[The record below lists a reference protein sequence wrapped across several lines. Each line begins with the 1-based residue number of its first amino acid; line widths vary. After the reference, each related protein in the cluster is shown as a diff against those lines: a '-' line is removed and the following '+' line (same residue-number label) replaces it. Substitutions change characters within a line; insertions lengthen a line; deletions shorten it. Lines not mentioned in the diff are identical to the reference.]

1 MRPQDTTHDDRQTGA
16 TSAPPFIPA
25 IIPGLDG
32 LRAVSILLVM
42 LSHSG
47 LSHVVPGVFGVTI
60 FFFISGFLITT
71 LMLAEHRAHG
81 RIAAG
86 PFYLRR
92 LIRLYPPL
100 IVSIAVTVAIYSAL
114 GERVNPIGII
124 GALAYLAN
132 YLSILLPHTMSFL
145 GGQLWS
151 LAVEEHFYFVYP
163 LAMIVLLARPK
174 WALPVLLAVCVNS
187 LGVRIHV
194 SGAYPLIA
202 EDYTGKATECRIDSI
217 LYGAIAALMWWSTAG
232 RAVLRRLLSPAGL
245 ALAGGLILVSLMYR
259 DPQFRQTFR
268 YSLQGLALIPL
279 VVAVTVSGVLPWAT
293 AILDSAPMRWIGR
306 LSYSLYLWH
315 MLAFDLGERLIP
327 GTGLNHLLAIGLGW
341 VLAVGISMLCYRYVE
356 QPFFALRKRFGS
368 NVATTDHARG

>member
-1 MRPQDTTHDDRQTGA
+1 MGDSWRSGQEA
-16 TSAPPFIPA
+16 IPA
-25 IIPGLDG
+25 ILPGLDG

-47 LSHVVPGVFGVTI
+47 LAHVVPGVFGVTI

-81 RIAAG
+81 RVAAG
-86 PFYLRR
+86 AFYLRR

-100 IVSIAVTVAIYSAL
+100 IVSIAATALIYSAL
-114 GERVNPIGII
+114 GERVDPIGIF

-132 YLSILLPHTMSFL
+132 YLAILLPDVMRFL

-163 LAMIVLLARPK
+163 LVMIALLKRPK
-174 WALPVLLAVCVNS
+174 LVIPVLLALCAVS
-187 LGVRIHV
+187 LAVRIHV
-194 SGAYPLIA
+194 SGAYPAIA

-217 LYGAIAALMWWSTAG
+217 LYGAIAAVMWWTSAG
-232 RAVLRRLLSPAGL
+232 RALLRRAMSPAGL
-245 ALAGGLILVSLMYR
+245 AVAAGLILLSLLYR
-259 DPQFRQTFR
+259 DPFFRQTFR
-268 YSLQGLALIPL
+268 YTLQGLALMPL

-293 AILDSAPMRWIGR
+293 TILDSAPMRWVGR

-315 MLAFDLGERLIP
+315 ILAFDLAERLVP
-327 GTGLNHLLAIGLGW
+327 GTGMRHVLAILLGW
-341 VLAVGISMLCYRYVE
+341 ALAIGISMLCYRFVE

-368 NVATTDHARG
+368 NVAATDHAKA

>member
-1 MRPQDTTHDDRQTGA
+1 MTNLPA
-16 TSAPPFIPA
+16 IPA

-71 LMLAEHRAHG
+71 LMLAEHRAQG

-100 IVSIAVTVAIYSAL
+100 IVSIAVTVAVYTAL
-114 GERVNPIGII
+114 GEKLDPIGIV

-132 YLSILLPHTMSFL
+132 YLSILLPQTMSFL

-163 LAMIVLLARPK
+163 LAMIVLLARPS
-174 WALPVLLAVCVNS
+174 WALPVLLAVCVLS
-187 LGVRIHV
+187 LGVRMYV
-194 SGAYPLIA
+194 SGAFPLIA

-232 RAVLRRLLSPAGL
+232 RALLRRVLSPAGL
-245 ALAGGLILVSLMYR
+245 VLAGGLILFSLIYR
-259 DPQFRQTFR
+259 DPHFRQTFR

-279 VVAVTVSGVLPWAT
+279 VVAVTVSGALPRAT
-293 AILDSAPMRWIGR
+293 AILDSVPMRWIGR

-315 MLAFDLGERLIP
+315 ALAFDLGERLIP
-327 GTGLNHLLAIGLGW
+327 GAGLRHVLAIALGW
-341 VLAVGISMLCYRYVE
+341 VLAIGISMLCYRYVE

-368 NVATTDHARG
+368 NVATTDHAKG